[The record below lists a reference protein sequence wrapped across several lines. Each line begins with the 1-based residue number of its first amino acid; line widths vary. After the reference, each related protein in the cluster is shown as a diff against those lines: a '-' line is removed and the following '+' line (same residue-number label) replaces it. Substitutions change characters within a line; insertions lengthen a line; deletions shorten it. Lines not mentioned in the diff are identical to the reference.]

1 MKWVIR
7 IFAIAG
13 VVLCVCGFAMTG
25 IGYAFGGGEYIRS
38 VDLVDIK
45 DVFWADIKDGL
56 GKISGTG
63 GGIKVDT
70 GKDTGIVQEGKK
82 NAASINAGSINTWEA
97 EDIKLNSVS
106 RIEVD
111 FDYIDLKIARS
122 DDSDFHLS
130 YKLQCMNSK
139 NPLSYSLDHGV
150 LKLTEGNFKEPG
162 WGKGT
167 WGIGSWSVWYGGY
180 YSLVT
185 LYIPDNTVLEG
196 CNLRMAKGGLTVHG
210 LCCNLMELELQD
222 GDVVIRESSFSK
234 AAIQTADGDIT
245 FSDSKVSG
253 SLQVD
258 TEDGDAVFSGTR
270 VKGAIKI
277 DSADGDMTFSKLDAG
292 RGIDIDTADGDVYLS
307 NFKTSG
313 VVQID
318 VSDGD
323 VALSGVTVP
332 GVMDI
337 QTECGDVDA
346 SGLNVDGEMH
356 VLTEEGDVGL
366 TRLSITGKVVI
377 NSEYGDIS
385 VQVKKNFVPHLKI
398 KLNTEEGDLSAARS
412 LGGKKTRGHYEKSG
426 SGKAYLQ
433 GNTEEGDITI
443 R

>member
-196 CNLRMAKGGLTVHG
+196 CNLRMAEGDLTVHG
-210 LCCNLMELELQD
+210 FCCNLMELELQD

-258 TEDGDAVFSGTR
+258 T
-270 VKGAIKI
+270 
-277 DSADGDMTFSKLDAG
+277 
-292 RGIDIDTADGDVYLS
+292 ADGDVCLS

-346 SGLNVDGEMH
+346 SGLDVDGEMH

-366 TRLSITGKVVI
+366 TGLSITGKVVI

-385 VQVKKNFVPHLKI
+385 VQVKKNSVPHLKI